1 MSKAIAYVRVS
12 TQQQGKSGLGLEAQL
27 AAIHSYAASTG
38 VEIVGIY
45 EEIESG
51 KANDRPQLAKAL
63 AHARKIKAA
72 LIVAKLDRLARNVAF
87 VSSIMESGVEF
98 IAVDNPAAN
107 RLTLHILA
115 AVAEHE
121 AEAISSRT
129 KAALKA
135 AKARGV
141 KLGSPVAAQTV
152 AAARAANS
160 AKARAKAS
168 NTLAIVK
175 EIETSGIT
183 SLAGIARVL
192 TARGVLTPKGR
203 SSWQAAQVLQLKRIA
218 A

>member
-1 MSKAIAYVRVS
+1 MYKR
-12 TQQQGKSGLGLEAQL
+12 Q
-27 AAIHSYAASTG
+27 
-38 VEIVGIY
+38 
-45 EEIESG
+45 
-51 KANDRPQLAKAL
+51 
-63 AHARKIKAA
+63 
-72 LIVAKLDRLARNVAF
+72 
-87 VSSIMESGVEF
+87 
-98 IAVDNPAAN
+98 
-107 RLTLHILA
+107 
-115 AVAEHE
+115 
-121 AEAISSRT
+121 
-129 KAALKA
+129 LKA